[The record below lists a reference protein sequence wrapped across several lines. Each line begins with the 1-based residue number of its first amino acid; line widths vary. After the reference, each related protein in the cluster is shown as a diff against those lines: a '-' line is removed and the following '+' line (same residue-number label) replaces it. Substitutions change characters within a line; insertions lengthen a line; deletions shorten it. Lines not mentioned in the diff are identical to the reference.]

1 MHNPR
6 RQKDVARGTALLYV
20 YIYICTTLVGRKTRD
35 LARGTALT
43 FPTPTQEFVT
53 MFSKRITATRRR
65 STVLVFGPQTPKSP
79 LDRLAS
85 VHGPAHGLPS
95 DARQSQKFMSAGDLE
110 PAEVSMLRQL
120 MESNWSLGDAF
131 RALDPHGE
139 GSIPTAELR
148 PRLRDLGIELSFN
161 ELQGILAKVDAN
173 NDGSIS
179 FSEFVSRYRLQPLM
193 SSQEA
198 KSDLV
203 MAISSQYKSP
213 MQAFQAACGGH
224 AHLTRGRLKG
234 FIRSLGLGLADSA
247 IDQLCADVDQLDQQS
262 TNDDASSSSSFDR
275 VASSSSRTAPSASDR
290 VSFVDFL
297 RMIKTDS
304 SLLSKSGLWRDTF
317 GPAAARMHSNRSDS
331 QGVLLSQLEEALR
344 ERMRAA
350 YGTLKT
356 AFAAI
361 DKDRNGMITRKELRE
376 AFTMPPLNLGFDA
389 ETINAII
396 GARFSKVRSLEWVC
410 ILCMQQIHLFCIQQ
424 IHIFCMQHIRRGLSP
439 SPCLT
444 CILGGKMGT
453 DVGECVA

>member
-1 MHNPR
+1 
-6 RQKDVARGTALLYV
+6 
-20 YIYICTTLVGRKTRD
+20 
-35 LARGTALT
+35 
-43 FPTPTQEFVT
+43 

-234 FIRSLGLGLADSA
+234 FIRSLGLGLADFG
-247 IDQLCADVDQLDQQS
+247 IVQLCADVAQLD
-262 TNDDASSSSSFDR
+262 
-275 VASSSSRTAPSASDR
+275 
-290 VSFVDFL
+290 
-297 RMIKTDS
+297 
-304 SLLSKSGLWRDTF
+304 
-317 GPAAARMHSNRSDS
+317 
-331 QGVLLSQLEEALR
+331 
-344 ERMRAA
+344 
-350 YGTLKT
+350 
-356 AFAAI
+356 
-361 DKDRNGMITRKELRE
+361 
-376 AFTMPPLNLGFDA
+376 
-389 ETINAII
+389 
-396 GARFSKVRSLEWVC
+396 
-410 ILCMQQIHLFCIQQ
+410 
-424 IHIFCMQHIRRGLSP
+424 
-439 SPCLT
+439 
-444 CILGGKMGT
+444 
-453 DVGECVA
+453 